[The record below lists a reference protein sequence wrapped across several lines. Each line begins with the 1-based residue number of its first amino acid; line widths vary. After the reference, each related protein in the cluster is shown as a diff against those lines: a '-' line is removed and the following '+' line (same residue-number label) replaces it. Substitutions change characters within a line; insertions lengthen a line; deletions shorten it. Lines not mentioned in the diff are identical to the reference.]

1 MSSPIFTHAFLYFH
15 TSPLPRPRRPLRA
28 PVTSAKNRSSGVL
41 QCVSSGLRTQPVAAI
56 AIKGIVGCRAAG
68 GNWRHR
74 RLHGLQQAIEGIA
87 GCRAARAAAQLKASR
102 AARAPAALEAIAG
115 CGLQGLQQAIKA
127 IAGCRA
133 ASLTVWH
140 CSPVLAVWR
149 VWK

>member
-1 MSSPIFTHAFLYFH
+1 M
-15 TSPLPRPRRPLRA
+15 
-28 PVTSAKNRSSGVL
+28 L

-56 AIKGIVGCRAAG
+56 AIEGIAGNGLQRAIEGIAGCTGCSRQLKASRAAG
-68 GNWRHR
+68 
-74 RLHGLQQAIEGIA
+74 LQRAIEGIA

-140 CSPVLAVWR
+140 YSPVLAV
-149 VWK
+149 